1 MKRFKTTRTVNLA
14 DCDVAQIVH
23 YPKFYDW
30 FDRNTEMMFRAAGFA
45 WHRMLSAG
53 SEDGAFKGMP
63 LVDTSAR
70 FLFPCRFGDEVRVES
85 WIGEWTG
92 RTVVVLHE
100 VYNRD
105 RLAVEGR
112 EVRVW
117 AVRDNSREAGIR
129 AAPIPEEVI
138 ARFKD

>member
-14 DCDVAQIVH
+14 DCDVAQIVY
-23 YPKFYDW
+23 YPRFYEW
-30 FDRNTEMMFRAAGFA
+30 FDRNTEMMFTAAGFA
-45 WHRMLSAG
+45 WHEMLSK
-53 SEDGAFKGMP
+53 DGQDGGFKGMP

-70 FLFPCRFGDEVRVES
+70 FIFPCRYGDEVRLES
-85 WIGEWTG
+85 WIEEWKG
-92 RTVVVLHE
+92 RTVIVLHE
-100 VYNRD
+100 IYNQG

-117 AVRDNSREAGIR
+117 AVRDTSRDAGIR